1 MSNENVKKFFNILHS
16 SVNSGID
23 NGLYFF
29 SKQVIDTIQ
38 QESAKP
44 KHGRTYYNLKKNGK
58 TIKKH
63 TASQENYE
71 SSAEMF
77 GTLNKSRK
85 FAVSKNKAVIG
96 VENHI
101 DYSDFIER
109 TRQDTKRAY
118 EENEAFLEN
127 IILNEIIVNI
137 ERNLK

>member
-1 MSNENVKKFFNILHS
+1 MSNESVKKFFNILKY

-29 SKQVIDTIQ
+29 SKQIVDTIKE
-38 QESAKP
+38 ESRKP

-58 TIKKH
+58 KIAKH
-63 TASQENYE
+63 IASKENHE
-71 SSAEMF
+71 SSAELF
-77 GTLNKSRK
+77 GSLNKARK
-85 FAVSKNKAVIG
+85 FAVSKNKAVVG
-96 VENHI
+96 VENYI
-101 DYSDFIER
+101 DYSDFIEK

-118 EENEAFLEN
+118 EENEALLEN